1 MKFFISLSSD
11 DMKNAKEKICRS
23 LKSGNGGRILKDVYT
38 VLNFL
43 SERFDL
49 PLRGINKNS
58 SNKAILSTLFSRTYT
73 SKLQDSEAMQLLLE
87 ELHDDGVTLIFKD
100 EIPLKKKKRDATEFE
115 IASQVEND
123 EITTTS
129 TITLTSSAQSET
141 QANEEALEDFL
152 RCNKISQTLKIIQ

>member
-1 MKFFISLSSD
+1 
-11 DMKNAKEKICRS
+11 
-23 LKSGNGGRILKDVYT
+23 
-38 VLNFL
+38 
-43 SERFDL
+43 
-49 PLRGINKNS
+49 
-58 SNKAILSTLFSRTYT
+58 
-73 SKLQDSEAMQLLLE
+73 MQLLLE